1 MKPTTTL
8 LISAL
13 TFAGGLGIGL
23 GSMRSAANAQPST
36 PAQTA
41 PGPAGHSST
50 EASPNDEVLARVNGV
65 PIYRSDVQLKID
77 TGSHE
82 TSATKSPEAEQ
93 NILQTLITREL
104 LAQEAKKR
112 GLDKEA
118 AYLEAEKKLG
128 AQARGFERQELSEML
143 LRREGQK
150 RGAASDEAI
159 SGYFER
165 NKRRITTKLHVYQIL
180 RRSEAQAMEAR
191 NAIQGGK
198 SFEEVAES
206 LVPSLPDGRKPWD
219 LGFLSFSKIPDPWRE
234 WVYDLRAGETS
245 GIIKGPSD
253 RYWIVKVVEIKDD
266 PSVTVDSAREAIIAE
281 LQKHGE
287 SGARTDL
294 EEQLRAAA
302 TIELTAR

>member
-36 PAQTA
+36 PAQNA
-41 PGPAGHSST
+41 PGPTGHPG

-82 TSATKSPEAEQ
+82 TSGAKSPEAEQ
-93 NILQTLITREL
+93 NILQALITREV
-104 LAQEAKKR
+104 LAQEARKR
-112 GLDKEA
+112 GLDQDP
-118 AYLEAEKKLG
+118 AYLGAAKKLG
-128 AQARGFERQELSEML
+128 AQARGFERQELSELL
-143 LRREGQK
+143 LRHEGQK
-150 RGAASDEAI
+150 RGAATDEAVN
-159 SGYFER
+159 GYFER
-165 NKRRITTKLHVYQIL
+165 NKKRITTQLHVLQIL
-180 RRSEAQAMEAR
+180 RRSEAQAVEAR

-198 SFEEVAES
+198 SFEEVAEG
-206 LVPSLPDGRKPWD
+206 LVPTLPDGRRPWD

-234 WVYDLRAGETS
+234 WVYELKAGETS
-245 GIIKGPSD
+245 GIIKGPND
-253 RYWIVKVVEIKDD
+253 RYWIVKVVEIKND
-266 PSVTVDSAREAIIAE
+266 PSITVDTAREAIVAE

-302 TIELTAR
+302 TIEMSGH

>member
-1 MKPTTTL
+1 MTAVGSDIVANQPQ
-8 LISAL
+8 
-13 TFAGGLGIGL
+13 GVGI
-23 GSMRSAANAQPST
+23 RS
-36 PAQTA
+36 
-41 PGPAGHSST
+41 
-50 EASPNDEVLARVNGV
+50 
-65 PIYRSDVQLKID
+65 
-77 TGSHE
+77 
-82 TSATKSPEAEQ
+82 
-93 NILQTLITREL
+93 
-104 LAQEAKKR
+104 
-112 GLDKEA
+112 
-118 AYLEAEKKLG
+118 
-128 AQARGFERQELSEML
+128 
-143 LRREGQK
+143 
-150 RGAASDEAI
+150 
-159 SGYFER
+159 
-165 NKRRITTKLHVYQIL
+165 
-180 RRSEAQAMEAR
+180 